1 MVPTQIVGYGFMIPL
16 PRLIITH
23 IFLGS
28 LVERNYRAELVHKLY
43 NAKCLVTYVHR
54 NAPKDM
60 GNDDCRVG
68 VGMLASPLVGQYS
81 PLIPDLCWNL
91 ATPTSITHPR
101 CGW

>member
-1 MVPTQIVGYGFMIPL
+1 MIP

-60 GNDDCRVG
+60 GNDKPPRRGGGG
-68 VGMLASPLVGQYS
+68 VERCGDACVALAEVPS
-81 PLIPDLCWNL
+81 IIFH
-91 ATPTSITHPR
+91 PTSP
-101 CGW
+101 